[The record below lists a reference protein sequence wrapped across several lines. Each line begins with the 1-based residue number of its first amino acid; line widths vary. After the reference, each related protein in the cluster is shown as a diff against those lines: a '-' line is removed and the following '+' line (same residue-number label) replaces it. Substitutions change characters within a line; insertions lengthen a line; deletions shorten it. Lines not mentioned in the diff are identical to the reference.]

1 MLNDHAGWIIQDAHI
16 AFGGVAPKTIMAPKT
31 EAALKG
37 QPLSDATLK
46 AALAAVRED
55 VFVTP
60 GAPGATQTLYHFL
73 SVLRLQPFRGSSF

>member
-1 MLNDHAGWIIQDAHI
+1 
-16 AFGGVAPKTIMAPKT
+16 MAPKT

-60 GAPGATQTLYHFL
+60 GAPGGTRTPALGLTF
-73 SVLRLQPFRGSSF
+73 S